1 MSISDRYDIA
11 EKSLK
16 SFTRSKVRTKILLYL
31 KDGPKGTG
39 DLEKEMGIRNT
50 TILHAIKGLIDSDLV
65 DRAEKGY
72 VLTNLGKIQAFK
84 LNEMIDF
91 VLALEGHRDFWR
103 IHDISGIPIEL
114 LKKIDMLVHS
124 EIIASDHFDPLK
136 TQNYFLKEIVN
147 SKNVYGVSPIMMP
160 DFPQLIAKLV
170 KKGSNVN
177 LILTTDIL
185 KIIYN
190 DHYDLVSELL
200 NQENFILYRIDE
212 TVTAAFTVTDS
223 ILNLGLFRIDGG
235 YDLGSDLIC
244 TGEDSIKWGMELFN
258 FYQEKSELVDVDLC
272 ISQIR
277 DL

>member
-160 DFPQLIAKLV
+160 DCNYSASF
-170 KKGSNVN
+170 
-177 LILTTDIL
+177 
-185 KIIYN
+185 
-190 DHYDLVSELL
+190 SE
-200 NQENFILYRIDE
+200 YP
-212 TVTAAFTVTDS
+212 
-223 ILNLGLFRIDGG
+223 
-235 YDLGSDLIC
+235 
-244 TGEDSIKWGMELFN
+244 K
-258 FYQEKSELVDVDLC
+258 
-272 ISQIR
+272 
-277 DL
+277 